1 MIGQEGVPTL
11 GNVSVMTTDN
21 RGHSVDEITELLLR
35 RIISVA
41 DTAPPAIRAQ
51 AVEFQDSLRKL
62 IHHYMLEAVRSD
74 RLTLEV
80 KLRKE
85 FPHIADI
92 ISASRFI

>member
-1 MIGQEGVPTL
+1 MIGHEAGPVL

-21 RGHSVDEITELLLR
+21 RGHSVEEITELLLR

-62 IHHYMLEAVRSD
+62 IHHYMAEAVRSD
-74 RLTLEV
+74 RITV
-80 KLRKE
+80 AAKLRATS
-85 FPHIADI
+85 PSAADI
-92 ISASRFI
+92 IPIL

>member
-1 MIGQEGVPTL
+1 MIGQEGVPVL

-21 RGHSVDEITELLLR
+21 RGHSVEEMTELLLR

-62 IHHYMLEAVRSD
+62 IHHYMAEAVKSD
-74 RLTLEV
+74 RITV
-80 KLRKE
+80 AAKLR
-85 FPHIADI
+85 PIHPSAADI
-92 ISASRFI
+92 IHIL

>member
-1 MIGQEGVPTL
+1 MIGQAGIPVL

-21 RGHSVDEITELLLR
+21 RGHSVEEITELLLR

-62 IHHYMLEAVRSD
+62 IHHYMAEAVKSD
-74 RLTLEV
+74 RITV
-80 KLRKE
+80 AAKLRSG
-85 FPHIADI
+85 FPAAADI
-92 ISASRFI
+92 VSIL

>member
-1 MIGQEGVPTL
+1 MIGQEGIPVL

-21 RGHSVDEITELLLR
+21 RGHSVEEITELLLR

-62 IHHYMLEAVRSD
+62 IHHYMAEAVKSD
-74 RLTLEV
+74 RITV
-80 KLRKE
+80 AARLRPG
-85 FPHIADI
+85 FPAAADI
-92 ISASRFI
+92 VSIL

>member
-1 MIGQEGVPTL
+1 MIGQETPLVL
-11 GNVSVMTTDN
+11 GNVSVITTDN

-62 IHHYMLEAVRSD
+62 IHHYLTEAVRSD
-74 RLTLEV
+74 RITV
-80 KLRKE
+80 AARLRDS
-85 FPHIADI
+85 FPSAADI
-92 ISASRFI
+92 IPIL

>member
-1 MIGQEGVPTL
+1 MIGQEGVPVL

-21 RGHSVDEITELLLR
+21 RGHSIEEITELLLR

-62 IHHYMLEAVRSD
+62 IHHYMAEAVRSD
-74 RLTLEV
+74 RLTV
-80 KLRKE
+80 AAKLRSS
-85 FPHIADI
+85 FPSAADI
-92 ISASRFI
+92 IPII

>member
-1 MIGQEGVPTL
+1 MIGQETPLVL

-62 IHHYMLEAVRSD
+62 IHHYMTEAVRSD
-74 RLTLEV
+74 RITLV
-80 KLRKE
+80 SKLRLTS
-85 FPHIADI
+85 PSAADLI
-92 ISASRFI
+92 PIL

>member
-1 MIGQEGVPTL
+1 MIGYSARHEL
-11 GNVSVMTTDN
+11 GDVMVMTTDN

-62 IHHYMLEAVRSD
+62 IHHYMTEAVKSD
-74 RLTLEV
+74 RVTLAER
-80 KLRKE
+80 LRPS
-85 FPHIADI
+85 FPKAADI
-92 ISASRFI
+92 IPIL